1 MKEKIRE
8 RIAILRPLLKDAAP
22 EVRNAAAEAIEKLE
36 GIISAED
43 ILHTLKTGDMGARIG
58 AIYALGEIGGTKVL
72 PALIYCAG
80 RPEVDIRSAAVEVLG
95 RLGLPAALQTLVERL
110 DDQNNAVQARSV
122 AALRNFSVSAD
133 ILKKLRSFLV
143 SDDGNLEAEAALTL
157 ARLNDTAATNVIIP
171 LLSSRFASTRQA
183 AATAISI
190 MPL

>member
-1 MKEKIRE
+1 M
-8 RIAILRPLLKDAAP
+8 LRPLLKDAAP

-36 GIISAED
+36 GIISAEE

-95 RLGLPAALQTLVERL
+95 RLGLSAALQTLVERL
-110 DDQNNAVQARSV
+110 EDQNNAVQARAI
-122 AALRNFSVSAD
+122 AALSNFSVSAD
-133 ILKKLRSFLV
+133 VLKRLRTFLV
-143 SDDGNLEAEAALTL
+143 SDDGTLEAEAALTL
-157 ARLNDTAATNVIIP
+157 ARLNDMAAINSILP